1 MNKKEFTDDELYE
14 KMKYIVY
21 CIAVDIDFKS
31 CSSNSS
37 YQEFLKTTDKHCGDC
52 TKEPQTC
59 NRCFLH
65 SIEIKAQNIVNILM
79 SKDIGYCGK
88 KCIEEC
94 NYKEKEND

>member
-1 MNKKEFTDDELYE
+1 MNKKEFSEDELYE

-21 CIAVDIDFKS
+21 CIETETDFKN

-37 YQEFLKTTDKHCGDC
+37 YQEFLKNTNKHFGDC
-52 TKEPQTC
+52 TKESQTC
-59 NRCFLH
+59 NRCFLNN
-65 SIEIKAQNIVNILM
+65 IEIQAQNIVDILM

-94 NYKEKEND
+94 DYKE